1 MIVGQVW
8 SHKLT
13 SEEVAAHFPSGKLLG
28 SWGGVLE
35 VAANDA
41 IVMPFPH
48 GGEVYCIN
56 EELFDDTYRLV
67 DRRSHV
73 PTQEELLVEWTA
85 VLQDE
90 AGSLHR
96 EAAVVFAKRAVAND
110 AEEPGLAAAHKMTHD
125 HHRDIELW
133 LGGDDDGDDDDGTH
147 RTHEREM

>member
-1 MIVGQVW
+1 
-8 SHKLT
+8 
-13 SEEVAAHFPSGKLLG
+13 
-28 SWGGVLE
+28 
-35 VAANDA
+35 
-41 IVMPFPH
+41 MPFPH